1 MKQTVV
7 FDFDG
12 VIHSYTSGWKG
23 ETVIPDPPVSGIEEA
38 IAEIRG
44 AGYEVAVVSTRCAS
58 LDGLFAVEDYLRRHN
73 IAVDAVQAEKPPAVV
88 YIDDRALCF
97 NGDAAGLLR
106 QIQRFEPWY
115 KRTVDGNLSAKAL
128 HETVIV
134 PLKMELQRL
143 EGEYRERFRQECGEK
158 ISGTA
163 SCDNCAYSCIIEV
176 GDHNVCMGGGCTCCK
191 RWCYSWIPENEVSK
205 FLRQTYPHDAAKYW
219 SLEHVFGADFLRE
232 CGDPKRVK
240 PVLEMLRL
248 LGEYSGKFDKGE
260 EE

>member
-23 ETVIPDPPVSGIEEA
+23 ETVIPDPPVSGIKEA

-73 IAVDAVQAEKPPAVV
+73 IEVDAVQAEKPPAVV

-97 NGDAAGLLR
+97 NGDAAGLLG
-106 QIQRFEPWY
+106 QIRRFAPWY
-115 KRTVDGNLSAKAL
+115 KRPK
-128 HETVIV
+128 
-134 PLKMELQRL
+134 P
-143 EGEYRERFRQECGEK
+143 GERIHGKVKPKTNGDWIRDMSDEC
-158 ISGTA
+158 
-163 SCDNCAYSCIIEV
+163 
-176 GDHNVCMGGGCTCCK
+176 
-191 RWCYSWIPENEVSK
+191 
-205 FLRQTYPHDAAKYW
+205 L
-219 SLEHVFGADFLRE
+219 ADFIGQERLCDRIQAEGSWCDEHPICRDCLVEWLR
-232 CGDPKRVK
+232 K
-240 PVLEMLRL
+240 PFE
-248 LGEYSGKFDKGE
+248 EGE